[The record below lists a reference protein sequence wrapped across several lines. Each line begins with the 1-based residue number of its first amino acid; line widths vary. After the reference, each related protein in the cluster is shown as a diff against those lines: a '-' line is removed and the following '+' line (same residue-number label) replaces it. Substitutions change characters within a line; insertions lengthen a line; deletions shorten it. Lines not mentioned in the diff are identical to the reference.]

1 MKVFKLFITTLIV
14 FTSIICK
21 AQNNSD
27 SLAILQQNIALGKSI
42 EWVKENLKTYVP
54 YQKSIFTGV
63 PEYAK
68 RKISCYDC
76 TLIIETTDASGVT
89 TKLIL
94 PIKDIDVKNIM
105 FNTKPELEDNIEMV
119 MQSNQGTNVFMY
131 ESSSD
136 NGWYKKDFRAQ
147 VTILLHKNC
156 KNQNIPE
163 QVKEEML
170 SIQQICSTK
179 N

>member
-1 MKVFKLFITTLIV
+1 MRFIKLFAIIIIV
-14 FTSIICK
+14 CFSVICK
-21 AQNNSD
+21 AQNSKD
-27 SLAILQQNIALGKSI
+27 SLAILQQDIALGKSI
-42 EWVKENLKTYVP
+42 DWVKENLKTYVP

-68 RKISCYDC
+68 RKVSCYDC

-119 MQSNQGTNVFMY
+119 VQSNQGVNVFMY

-147 VTILLHKNC
+147 ITILLHKNC

-163 QVKEEML
+163 QLKEEIL